1 MLAKV
6 IVEDGAGV
14 RVLEIGVVSLLL
26 PFGHNLILKDVV
38 YLPWEG
44 I

>member
-6 IVEDGAGV
+6 IVEDGV
-14 RVLEIGVVSLLL
+14 TVLEIGVVSLLL
-26 PFGHNLILKDVV
+26 PFGHNLILKDAV

>member
-14 RVLEIGVVSLLL
+14 TVLEIGVSLLL
-26 PFGHNLILKDVV
+26 PFGHNLILKDAV

>member
-6 IVEDGAGV
+6 IVEDGV
-14 RVLEIGVVSLLL
+14 TVLEIRVVSLLL
-26 PFGHNLILKDVV
+26 PFGHNLILKDAV